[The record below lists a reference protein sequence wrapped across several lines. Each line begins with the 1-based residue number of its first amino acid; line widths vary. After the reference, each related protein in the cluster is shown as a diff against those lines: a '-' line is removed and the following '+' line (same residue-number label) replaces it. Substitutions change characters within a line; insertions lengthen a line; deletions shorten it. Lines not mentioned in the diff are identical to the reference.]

1 MNDFVLSCCSTAD
14 LKKEHFERRNIPYIC
29 FHYELD
35 GIDYRDDLGQ
45 TMAFEDFYRA
55 MSNGAET
62 KTSQINA
69 EEYEEYF
76 ETFLKKGKDILHV
89 TLSSGISGSI
99 NSAMIAKSGL
109 EEKYPEVT
117 YVRVGE
123 RGVGVAFRKGIELN
137 TCDIVGYMDID
148 LSTDLKYLGKTIK
161 MFQKYHQLQYV
172 NGSRFSKNSDTKG
185 RKWYRKITS
194 MGLVILLKTI
204 FRMKATDAVCGFTW
218 LRKEAAEELV
228 KESSNDNGWFYTIEF
243 LLRAERKGMKIYD
256 MPVEWQED
264 YDTTVKIWKT
274 IKNYLVRIYKLKK
287 AFIQEDKKKK

>member
-1 MNDFVLSCCSTAD
+1 MEQLSINLLFPVLNERLRLERGIENCMTY
-14 LKKEHFERRNIPYIC
+14 LKGNVTIPYQLTI
-29 FHYELD
+29 LD
-35 GIDYRDDLGQ
+35 NGS
-45 TMAFEDFYRA
+45 ED
-55 MSNGAET
+55 ET
-62 KTSQINA
+62 PEIG
-69 EEYEEYF
+69 
-76 ETFLKKGKDILHV
+76 KK
-89 TLSSGISGSI
+89 
-99 NSAMIAKSGL
+99 L

-161 MFQKYHQLQYV
+161 MFQKYPQLQYV
-172 NGSRFSKNSDTKG
+172 NGSRFSKKSDTKG
-185 RKWYRKITS
+185 RKWYRKVTS

-228 KESSNDNGWFYTIEF
+228 KECSNDNGWFYTIEF

-264 YDTTVKIWKT
+264 YNTTVKIWKT
-274 IKNYLVRIYKLKK
+274 IKNYIVRMYKLKK